1 MANNEITKMNKGIGQ
16 YKQIGVE
23 TALVN
28 ATPHRLIQMLYE
40 GLLTNLANA
49 KGAITNHQVS
59 LLSESIKKA
68 SNILAGLE
76 EGLDLDKGGEIAA
89 NLQALYR
96 YMQTE
101 LLAAQTSQNDAK
113 IEALIA
119 IVIDL
124 KSGWDAIDPSK
135 PVAGEEK
142 VDES

>member
-1 MANNEITKMNKGIGQ
+1 MNKGIGQ

-40 GLLTNLANA
+40 GALTNLANA
-49 KGAITNHQVS
+49 KGAITNNQLG
-59 LLSESIKKA
+59 LLSESIKKT
-68 SNILAGLE
+68 SNILVGLE
-76 EGLDLDKGGEIAA
+76 EGLDLDKGGEIAS

-101 LLAAQTSQNDAK
+101 LLAAQAAKSEEK
-113 IEALIA
+113 IEALIS
-119 IVIDL
+119 IFVDL

-135 PVAGEEK
+135 QAASRERT
-142 VDES
+142 DES

>member
-1 MANNEITKMNKGIGQ
+1 MNKGIGQ

-49 KGAITNHQVS
+49 KGAITNHQIG
-59 LLSESIKKA
+59 LLSDSIKKT
-68 SNILAGLE
+68 SNILVGLE
-76 EGLDLDKGGEIAA
+76 EGLDLEKGGEIAA
-89 NLQALYR
+89 NLQALYH

-101 LLAAQTSQNDAK
+101 LLAAQASQSEAK
-113 IEALIA
+113 IEALLA

-135 PVAGEEK
+135 QVVGEEK
-142 VDES
+142 AGES